1 MKRISVL
8 AAIAGWT
15 VVGAQTARA
24 DPPGSSWQLV
34 FDDEF
39 DDTDLDP
46 KLGAPEMSGS
56 VNKNLENR

>member
-1 MKRISVL
+1 L
-8 AAIAGWT
+8 QPLP
-15 VVGAQTARA
+15 VGRWSALGLREPN
-24 DPPGSSWQLV
+24 PPGTSWQLV